1 MNRPTGALAILT
13 LGCALALA
21 AQPASD
27 PQPPR
32 QPASQTEATA
42 APEAD
47 EAPARPVRER
57 VLAGLQRRLDETTR
71 ARELAE
77 RREAIIRE
85 AIARAEQGEGFD
97 RALRLLRDDSFSRGQ
112 RRADEPAGGL
122 AGTLDEPPLREH
134 DPAAE
139 RERLIT
145 ALDSVA
151 PSLAQRL
158 RMVSGDDRGKLDAAL
173 RMAGPRLRELIE
185 LHERDPQLAELK
197 GVEMQTTL
205 ATWDAARELASIV
218 RRDDA
223 AERQISVA
231 RQTVR
236 AAIGESLDARLAVR
250 RLEADRLRARL
261 EAFDTELARYESERE
276 QQIERQLEIIEER
289 AANSELLDPDRF
301 DRVRRGR
308 PLPRREQ
315 GRGGN

>member
-13 LGCALALA
+13 LGCAFSLA

-32 QPASQTEATA
+32 QPAPQSEATA

-47 EAPARPVRER
+47 DAPARPVRER

-97 RALRLLRDDSFSRGQ
+97 RALRLLRDDSFTRGQ
-112 RRADEPAGGL
+112 RRADEPAG
-122 AGTLDEPPLREH
+122 ALDEPPLREH

-261 EAFDTELARYESERE
+261 EAFDAELARYESERE